1 MMAIIAAQKSN
12 LSLNKILGVIPKIRS
27 VEGRLEKIGNIKNKS
42 KVILDY
48 AHTPDAL
55 KISLLSLREQFPNKK
70 IVVLFGCG
78 GNRDQNKRSK
88 MGKIASLYADQ
99 IYLTDDNPR
108 LENPNKISAKERVKS
123 FDEIYAKYASQK
135 AEEQASRCSQCGVPF
150 CQVHCPLHNNIP
162 DWLKLTA
169 EDRMQEAF
177 EISSSTNNMPEICGR
192 ICPQDRLCE
201 GNCVIEQS
209 GHGTVTIGSIEKYIT
224 DKAWEEGWVKNIE
237 PVEERNQSVGI
248 IGSGPAGLAAAEEL
262 RKKGFQVTIYDRYD
276 RPGGLLIYGIPNFK
290 LEKDIVIRRTNRLK
304 ESGIKF
310 ELNCDIGKDITF
322 EDIKIKHDA
331 VLIATGVYKFREI
344 NLNTSNFNNV
354 VPALDFLI
362 ASNKTGLKDKVEDF
376 TNGRL
381 NANGKNVVVIGGGDT
396 AMDCVRTAVRQGA
409 KSVKCL
415 YRRDKTNMPGSQR
428 EVQNAIEEGVDFQWL
443 TLPTEYSGNGSLKN
457 VRTVLMQ
464 LGEPDESGRRKPE
477 PKEGTEKDLDVDLAI
492 EALGFE
498 PENLPKLFDNNDLT
512 VTRWGTLK
520 INYKNMMTSIDGVFA
535 AGDIVRGASLVVW
548 GIKDGRDA
556 AKNINEYLENNFSD
570 QNNFNKKAVN
580 A

>member
-1 MMAIIAAQKSN
+1 
-12 LSLNKILGVIPKIRS
+12 
-27 VEGRLEKIGNIKNKS
+27 
-42 KVILDY
+42 
-48 AHTPDAL
+48 
-55 KISLLSLREQFPNKK
+55 
-70 IVVLFGCG
+70 
-78 GNRDQNKRSK
+78 
-88 MGKIASLYADQ
+88 
-99 IYLTDDNPR
+99 
-108 LENPNKISAKERVKS
+108 
-123 FDEIYAKYASQK
+123 
-135 AEEQASRCSQCGVPF
+135 
-150 CQVHCPLHNNIP
+150 
-162 DWLKLTA
+162 
-169 EDRMQEAF
+169 MQEAF

-344 NLNTSNFNNV
+344 NLNSSNFNNV

-477 PKEGTEKDLDVDLAI
+477 PKEGTEKELDVDLAI

-498 PENLPKLFDNNDLT
+498 PENLPKLFDYNDLT

-570 QNNFNKKAVN
+570 QNNINKKAVN